1 VATAST
7 GRAYCMIQRA
17 EADAADARGHTH
29 SSRASCQQLTN
40 MHIHCKGLGNT
51 VDCFRSLNAVS
62 PCTPKTV
69 VCFIGKTVSTSG
81 HHSRRLEYETKG

>member
-1 VATAST
+1 VAIAST

-51 VDCFRSLNAVS
+51 VDCVRSLNAVS
-62 PCTPKTV
+62 MHAQDCSLFHWENRINKWPSLKATR
-69 VCFIGKTVSTSG
+69 I
-81 HHSRRLEYETKG
+81 RN